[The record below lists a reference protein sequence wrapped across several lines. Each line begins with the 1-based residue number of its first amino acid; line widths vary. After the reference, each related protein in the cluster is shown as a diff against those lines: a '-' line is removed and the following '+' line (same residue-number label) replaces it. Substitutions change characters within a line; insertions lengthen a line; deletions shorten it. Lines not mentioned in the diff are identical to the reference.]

1 MSSLMSPGM
10 HPVVAALRTIEVGLD
25 ELAEANLW
33 SLLDSEALEVRVE
46 LERVW
51 ARLYGA
57 RLASTREV
65 ETRGAAV
72 GAGATSS
79 RAWLINRVRLHP
91 GEATRE
97 LLLAAALDQDLPVT
111 AAALAAG
118 EIGPGAV
125 AVIADTDR
133 ELAKFATAA
142 QRSDAEAALAGHASV
157 LPVQGLQ
164 HAALHLRNR
173 LDPDQGDRLAKEEE
187 AQVARREFRLR
198 SHPDGSSRPD
208 GYLDKEATAFLRAAL
223 DPLAKPARPP
233 AERPIR
239 GPLRS
244 GRGTRRSSWSSWRCA
259 RGTCRSR
266 PANPSSWSSRS
277 CCPIWRTASPPPP
290 QAMPPA
296 PAAQQARRGRGR
308 GVGRGSI
315 GRGGPRR
322 NLLGRGRP
330 GRGRSGWGRSGWG
343 RSGWG
348 RSGWGCSGGRV
359 PGWGCWATGRR
370 SARRWCAGG
379 RVTARSSRWSWARTG
394 NRSTS
399 GVRAGTRPRR
409 SAAPWTSA
417 TAAVRPGV

>member
-1 MSSLMSPGM
+1 MSSLISPGM

-118 EIGPGAV
+118 EIGAGAV

-233 AERPIR
+233 RSARFADPCAADGGRAGRAGRAGAALGGPAGAGRPTR
-239 GPLRS
+239 PAGRHDHAVRS
-244 GRGTRRSSWSSWRCA
+244 GEPPRHRHRRQCRRRPRHSRHGGGGGEGSAGVPSARAA
-259 RGTCRSR
+259 RGGTCWAGAVLAGVVRAGVVR
-266 PANPSSWSSRS
+266 AGVVRAGVVRVAG
-277 CCPIWRTASPPPP
+277 C
-290 QAMPPA
+290 
-296 PAAQQARRGRGR
+296 RGG
-308 GVGRGSI
+308 GVGRRDAGQ
-315 GRGGPRR
+315 RGDGAP
-322 NLLGRGRP
+322 
-330 GRGRSGWGRSGWG
+330 
-343 RSGWG
+343 
-348 RSGWGCSGGRV
+348 V
-359 PGWGCWATGRR
+359 
-370 SARRWCAGG
+370 
-379 RVTARSSRWSWARTG
+379 
-394 NRSTS
+394 
-399 GVRAGTRPRR
+399 GV
-409 SAAPWTSA
+409 
-417 TAAVRPGV
+417 